1 MSRTYQALQKAVR
14 FTTFDPDASP
24 NGRPDTGRG
33 LAEIPVSPRGDLT
46 QVVAD
51 LLQNKLLTHSFG
63 VQREWE
69 VRTTLVANR
78 QAWRY
83 RSSVCVHGKEVRKDF
98 PPIDCVRTLH
108 IQQAEAVTEDML
120 AAFAREAMAAH
131 FARCAS
137 VAEHVLMASIPAQP
151 PPRHPRMTTIVLVL
165 FGVVALV
172 TAYRVWKGSES
183 VTPEQPHANQI
194 EQITDTPHAN
204 QIEQITPT
212 PHANQAEQIT
222 PTPRLPPHWT
232 W

>member
-14 FTTFDPDASP
+14 LTAFDLDSSP
-24 NGRPDTGRG
+24 NGRPDPGWGRP
-33 LAEIPVSPRGDLT
+33 EIPASPPEDLT

-51 LLQNKLLTHSFG
+51 LLQNRLLTHSFG
-63 VQREWE
+63 VQGEWE

-83 RSSVCVHGKEVRKDF
+83 RSSVFVHGEEVRKDF
-98 PPIDCVRTLH
+98 PPIDCDRTRHVRH
-108 IQQAEAVTEDML
+108 AEVVTEDML
-120 AAFAREAMAAH
+120 AAFAREAVAAH

-137 VAEHVLMASIPAQP
+137 VAEHSMMASVFSQP
-151 PPRHPRMTTIVLVL
+151 PPRHPRMKTTVWVL

-172 TAYRVWKGSES
+172 TAYWVWKGSES
-183 VTPEQPHANQI
+183 VRPEQPYSNQA
-194 EQITDTPHAN
+194 EQIMAP
-204 QIEQITPT
+204 

-222 PTPRLPPHWT
+222 PVPRLPAHWT